1 MEILV
6 LSASVTTIPRSSVFK
21 LVIVD
26 DRVEPFHATHLTPL
40 AVDGGASLRAAGE
53 AWCTAQSID
62 AAACAESLF
71 TATAS
76 QLRAPEAAE
85 SFGLGECA
93 SNAAAAE
100 SQRAAAM
107 DDPSVACDDVGACD
121 CADASH
127 VFNGQRCIAAAEAP
141 AWSTNR
147 AHWSMVP
154 GTREMYLASGGAW
167 TGGDGENVNATQ
179 LLAMERSVFGSVVD
193 GVLPYTRLAAHH
205 LTPPPLPPHT
215 ATTRSRLS
223 TTQSARTTP
232 LRSSTRAR

>member
-6 LSASVTTIPRSSVFK
+6 LTASVTTIPRSSVFK

-141 AWSTNR
+141 AQQRRTVCVVAAPQPQDALERACHKGKVKQPAST
-147 AHWSMVP
+147 S
-154 GTREMYLASGGAW
+154 S
-167 TGGDGENVNATQ
+167 
-179 LLAMERSVFGSVVD
+179 
-193 GVLPYTRLAAHH
+193 
-205 LTPPPLPPHT
+205 
-215 ATTRSRLS
+215 LS
-223 TTQSARTTP
+223 
-232 LRSSTRAR
+232 